1 MDKMIWTNEWE
12 KCHFDYERTAEGARS
27 ADKDGADDDGQDTGA
42 DNPLREWMP
51 SDASDLGHP
60 RSFENVGMADRL
72 RMLLWLIHWQL
83 DENKEFKEWIRA
95 ECKSKDTRDAFR
107 MPRVILRSAWAGY
120 MPFVDHVGDVRVFN
134 CGRKGYDGL
143 WSLKCSTIAQVEE
156 LVAGLNK
163 HDSGCPFV
171 VQESSS
177 QQSFSLDTLM
187 CSVCKEAGDESKLVI
202 CENAGVEGIRNCQ
215 LAIHTYCLKPKL
227 RKVPDG
233 DFYCPRCKSL
243 SSSQQLCAT
252 LRSRIL
258 SLSTSRSAIE
268 QERRAAIERKRIAAD
283 RKEAARQ
290 QYLLMQSTRSSRRR
304 KQVDYTGA
312 AFDKMISESIR
323 NAEGKEKKS
332 RSSRSRRQ
340 ESDDGDWQDY
350 GEEEEIAEVVK
361 PQLSRA
367 ERAAARRAAKGL
379 W

>member
-1 MDKMIWTNEWE
+1 
-12 KCHFDYERTAEGARS
+12 
-27 ADKDGADDDGQDTGA
+27 
-42 DNPLREWMP
+42 
-51 SDASDLGHP
+51 
-60 RSFENVGMADRL
+60 
-72 RMLLWLIHWQL
+72 
-83 DENKEFKEWIRA
+83 
-95 ECKSKDTRDAFR
+95 
-107 MPRVILRSAWAGY
+107 
-120 MPFVDHVGDVRVFN
+120 
-134 CGRKGYDGL
+134 
-143 WSLKCSTIAQVEE
+143 
-156 LVAGLNK
+156 
-163 HDSGCPFV
+163 
-171 VQESSS
+171 
-177 QQSFSLDTLM
+177 M

-202 CENAGVEGIRNCQ
+202 CEMQGVEGIRNCQ

-258 SLSTSRSAIE
+258 ALSTSRSAIE

-283 RKEAARQ
+283 RKAAARQ

-340 ESDDGDWQDY
+340 ESDDGDWARLWGRRGDCRSRKAAVVESRTRSSQASRERTVVNQCKQHIYIDHF
-350 GEEEEIAEVVK
+350 IAFHIIISIYFKVHMVPLAPYLLYKEYI
-361 PQLSRA
+361 
-367 ERAAARRAAKGL
+367 
-379 W
+379 